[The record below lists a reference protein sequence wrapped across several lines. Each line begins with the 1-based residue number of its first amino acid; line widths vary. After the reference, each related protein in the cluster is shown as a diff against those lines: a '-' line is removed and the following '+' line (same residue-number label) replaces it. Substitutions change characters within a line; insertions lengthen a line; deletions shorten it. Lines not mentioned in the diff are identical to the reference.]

1 MAREVFGFFFKEK
14 KKNRFLAILCM
25 LHVYK
30 YIDDLGWHIIKD
42 KKKINTKMNQWCV
55 YTEHIYCVPVMS
67 LPIKL
72 SRDYSECQG
81 LTIKVIIAPPGENF
95 VHARL
100 SLG

>member
-1 MAREVFGFFFKEK
+1 
-14 KKNRFLAILCM
+14 
-25 LHVYK
+25 
-30 YIDDLGWHIIKD
+30 
-42 KKKINTKMNQWCV
+42 MNQWCV

>member
-1 MAREVFGFFFKEK
+1 MYVTC
-14 KKNRFLAILCM
+14 I
-25 LHVYK
+25 
-30 YIDDLGWHIIKD
+30 YIDDMDDILLKI